1 MLPTQFMGFEFA
13 RVFKA
18 LAYDEETIFY
28 FIVPNVASIYYG
40 TVDGYDM
47 VCETDP
53 EQENLLECRVKED
66 LFGTDIKAFEFFADE
81 EKTFLVYEGE
91 FSTTLD
97 KRPPTPVPN
106 GLIWPRADYTA
117 DDITWG
123 ITPPGCTTRG
133 INLTCEIEY
142 RRYSDNSCLVGMS
155 CWDSCGYYYSVNT
168 IDNKVGDWVPW
179 GPCW

>member
-1 MLPTQFMGFEFA
+1 
-13 RVFKA
+13 
-18 LAYDEETIFY
+18 
-28 FIVPNVASIYYG
+28 
-40 TVDGYDM
+40 
-47 VCETDP
+47 
-53 EQENLLECRVKED
+53 VKED

-81 EKTFLVYEGE
+81 EKTFLLYEGE

-123 ITPPGCTTRG
+123 QTPPGCTTRG

-142 RRYSDNSCLVGMS
+142 RRYSDNSCLVGIPAVIIIQS
-155 CWDSCGYYYSVNT
+155 TRLIIKLVIGCHQVLAGKTLSHKIYFNQSDFE
-168 IDNKVGDWVPW
+168 
-179 GPCW
+179 